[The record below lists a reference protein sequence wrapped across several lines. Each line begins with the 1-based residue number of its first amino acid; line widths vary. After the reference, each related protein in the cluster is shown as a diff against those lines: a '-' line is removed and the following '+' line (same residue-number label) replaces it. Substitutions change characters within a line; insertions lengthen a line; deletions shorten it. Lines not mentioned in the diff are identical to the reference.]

1 MISKK
6 ISTEL
11 LNEIAELHAVSN
23 HQMNKATMHLDRD
36 SELLKQ
42 TKEELRFTLDN
53 SKCDD
58 NAAFIASLNEIEVNI
73 QADIVFD
80 SGMFKEIDMILNE
93 NNNLNQENILVREL
107 ESPEKIEVFSEVD
120 DWSKMFNEARI
131 YGEKNQIDLKNP
143 YDNLFS
149 AYANMEIRHKLIDE
163 LELSHLDKS
172 DYAIAAGAGILA
184 GIVDAV
190 FVGTIGKGGDVSKL
204 QGWTDDQYEKIVSTF
219 ASNASA
225 ADQINKLDKNKLG
238 GKEYDE
244 AKKRILKSVREKSH
258 STNVSYLEDRFK
270 VLYDTT
276 GGRNSKLASGGVVSG
291 MNTGNHHI
299 LSLAHDPGPLG
310 LVFSVIDQLTGKAT
324 FIENGKII
332 REATQNLNAIN
343 GEEVKGIIDAVHNWF
358 GHCLSDVSG
367 SSSSKYRGSGL
378 PAPFYAIFQKFQFGS
393 IPIDNKGATVTIAQ
407 LTEKMYREGY
417 DCRAFTTQLIPVLIY
432 EAINRIFWFLKKH
445 FYLGNTVKESL
456 PFGNDK
462 DLQRMLFV
470 SATSFTAIDIGHAS
484 VKSINMEPLTFFMT
498 LNYPGLI
505 NFGFKSIQIIRNQTQ
520 HIQNMDRI
528 DADIQ
533 SEWDRIILEG

>member
-1 MISKK
+1 
-6 ISTEL
+6 
-11 LNEIAELHAVSN
+11 
-23 HQMNKATMHLDRD
+23 
-36 SELLKQ
+36 
-42 TKEELRFTLDN
+42 
-53 SKCDD
+53 
-58 NAAFIASLNEIEVNI
+58 
-73 QADIVFD
+73 
-80 SGMFKEIDMILNE
+80 MILNE

-120 DWSKMFNEARI
+120 DWSKMLNEARI
-131 YGEKNQIDLKNP
+131 YGEKNQIDLINP

-149 AYANMEIRHKLIDE
+149 AHANMEIRHKLIDK

-332 REATQNLNAIN
+332 REATQSIVNSSYNEDQFSAFYESTLEPIALQLSLEFTRKVFNDREQTFGNSICFESGRLIFSSNATKVNMIKELVPLGLLSINQALEILNL
-343 GEEVKGIIDAVHNWF
+343 
-358 GHCLSDVSG
+358 
-367 SSSSKYRGSGL
+367 
-378 PAPFYAIFQKFQFGS
+378 PS
-393 IPIDNKGATVTIAQ
+393 IPDG
-407 LTEKMYREGY
+407 
-417 DCRAFTTQLIPVLIY
+417 
-432 EAINRIFWFLKKH
+432 
-445 FYLGNTVKESL
+445 
-456 PFGNDK
+456 DK
-462 DLQRMLFV
+462 RLQ
-470 SATSFTAIDIGHAS
+470 
-484 VKSINMEPLTFFMT
+484 T
-498 LNYPGLI
+498 LNVV
-505 NFGFKSIQIIRNQTQ
+505 
-520 HIQNMDRI
+520 
-528 DADIQ
+528 DATKAEQYQLGGD
-533 SEWDRIILEG
+533 EK